1 MKERSIMK
9 RNNKKNLVCLA
20 MALGLFVSGGIL
32 PQTVH
37 AQTQKSKNVEV
48 TYAQKAKKQNGTK
61 NILVTENKKT
71 KGVKYPLPIY
81 DKATTYP
88 LPIYDKATTYPLP
101 IYDKATTYPL
111 PIYEEAITY
120 PDYIAKVD
128 VMPQIVDEDE
138 AFDYLS
144 NVLSKISKF
153 KMGKY
158 FIEVEDIQDFPTATT
173 NQEEWYFAYGKEVK
187 GEFVP
192 SKYFAVS
199 EKGEIFEYSFEKD
212 RWFIL
217 AVPYKK

>member
-88 LPIYDKATTYPLP
+88 LPIY
-101 IYDKATTYPL
+101 
-111 PIYEEAITY
+111 EEAITY

-173 NQEEWYFAYGKEVK
+173 NQEEWYFAYGKELK

>member
-71 KGVKYPLPIY
+71 KGVK
-81 DKATTYP
+81 
-88 LPIYDKATTYPLP
+88 YPLP